1 MLVDDMHTAG
11 NDDALR
17 RLTEHPRIEVR
28 LYNPLPA
35 GRLSTVTKVLGSI
48 NDVQRINRRMHN
60 KMFVADNALAFTGGR
75 NLGDAYFLQSAEA
88 NFVDMDVVVAGPSV
102 QALSRSFDRYWNS
115 ALAYPVDA
123 LVARA
128 APVSAASAA
137 SAPQL
142 DSAPP
147 AEPTLGLPADAAARE
162 IAPGGRLKLH
172 WAPARLLADDP
183 AKIEAN
189 GNVPPDQRMFDDVAA
204 LLRSAQHEVLIISAY
219 LVPGE
224 RGMALLRELRAR
236 GVKVRILTSSLAATD
251 APVVHIGYAH
261 YREPMLQ
268 QGIEL
273 YELRPEIG
281 AGNTR
286 FGAFGPSRARLHA
299 KAMAVDGRYLLIGS
313 MNLDPRSIDLNSELG
328 LLINSPALAGE
339 VRRLFDEVVSTS
351 SYRVERSA
359 GGRLRWVTQTHSGP
373 AAVEDSVPESSFWRR
388 LGFWLLAP
396 LAPEEML

>member
-1 MLVDDMHTAG
+1 VPPTDPAEV
-11 NDDALR
+11 LR
-17 RLTEHPRIEVR
+17 AAFDRQTGPDTTPPPVP
-28 LYNPLPA
+28 PLASATDPLGYGPIA
-35 GRLSTVTKVLGSI
+35 EELKFGRLGLVWAFATVY
-48 NDVQRINRRMHN
+48 
-60 KMFVADNALAFTGGR
+60 AD
-75 NLGDAYFLQSAEA
+75 
-88 NFVDMDVVVAGPSV
+88 P
-102 QALSRSFDRYWNS
+102 
-115 ALAYPVDA
+115 
-123 LVARA
+123 
-128 APVSAASAA
+128 
-137 SAPQL
+137 PQ
-142 DSAPP
+142 
-147 AEPTLGLPADAAARE
+147 
-162 IAPGGRLKLH
+162 RLKGMGASH
-172 WAPARLLADDP
+172 A
-183 AKIEAN
+183 
-189 GNVPPDQRMFDDVAA
+189 NVPLEDVESVGYSVRDMMRGA
-204 LLRSAQHEVLIISAY
+204 RREVVLTSPY